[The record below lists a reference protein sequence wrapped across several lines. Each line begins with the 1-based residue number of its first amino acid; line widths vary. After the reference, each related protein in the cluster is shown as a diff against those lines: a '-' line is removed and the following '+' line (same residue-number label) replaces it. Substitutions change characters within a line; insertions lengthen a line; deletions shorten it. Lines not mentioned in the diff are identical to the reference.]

1 MDFCQIIWVIKDDY
15 IGNTFFDAA
24 ASEFFLKSLDIQN
37 SIDINE
43 YDNLPSK
50 TQQSESV
57 STSFRTDFGARSG
70 KYGSS
75 MGPNWIHTFE
85 DLYYDKIDKDEPSDK
100 PGKTYAKL
108 RNVDIR
114 YSCSVM
120 NMEYSLENQ
129 DTFPIR
135 VQLSDGSTMGCD
147 FVVSATGV
155 SANVTFVGD
164 EIPRAQ
170 DGSLLVDESMKTS
183 VDGVYA
189 AGDCC
194 SIEKNPSSLN
204 CWFQM
209 RLWSQARN
217 MGILAAYSMCR
228 RAVTMDGEIPQLSL
242 DPSPIGL
249 AFEIFSHATS
259 FFGFKVI
266 LLGLYNGQ
274 GLMPTEYQA
283 FVRCILGK
291 EYIKLIVKE
300 GRAQGALLIGDTNLE
315 ETFENL
321 ILTQLDLSGYGDEL
335 LDPSIDIEDYFD

>member
-1 MDFCQIIWVIKDDY
+1 VIKDDY
-15 IGNTFFDAA
+15 IGNTFFDAS
-24 ASEFFLKSLDIQN
+24 ASEFFLKSLEIQDTMDDN
-37 SIDINE
+37 SYGDSSTRM
-43 YDNLPSK
+43 P
-50 TQQSESV
+50 QFESV
-57 STSFRTDFGARSG
+57 PAIIKTDFSIRDGR
-70 KYGSS
+70 YGSS

-85 DLYYDKIDKDEPSDK
+85 DLYYNKMDDENGSPSNSS
-100 PGKTYAKL
+100 GKTHAKL
-108 RNVDIR
+108 SNVDIH
-114 YSCSVM
+114 YSCSIVDI
-120 NMEYSLENQ
+120 EYFLENR
-129 DTFPIR
+129 DAFPIR
-135 VQLSDGSTMGCD
+135 VQLSDGSTVECD
-147 FVVSATGV
+147 FIVSATGV
-155 SANVTFVGD
+155 LANVGFVGD

-170 DGSLLVDESMKTS
+170 DGSLLVDAFMKTS
-183 VDGVYA
+183 VDNVYA

-194 SIEKNPSSLN
+194 SIEKNPSNLN

-217 MGILAAYSMCR
+217 MGILAAYSMCQQ
-228 RAVTMDGEIPQLSL
+228 AITMDGETLRLSL
-242 DPSPIGL
+242 DPPIGP

-291 EYIKLIVKE
+291 EYIKLIMKE

-321 ILTQLDLSGYGDEL
+321 ILTQLDLSGYGDEI